1 MSDLPAFANGFLLL
15 FARVGAILML
25 LPGFSEEAVPARLR
39 FLVAVGTSVG
49 LFGLL
54 SGHVAQLALS
64 PALLLTELGIG
75 IGLGLLVRI
84 IFTTATMAGSII
96 SLQIGLS
103 SALIS
108 DPSLGGHSALLS
120 RMLALAGVTA
130 ALAAGIHHI
139 WFAAIVKSY
148 TAFPPGAL
156 PDIADFTQRAV
167 QAAADA
173 TSLAVSLA
181 APFLVFGLIFNLT
194 LGLAA
199 RMAPAIQIF
208 FIAQPLTILA
218 GLALLLLL
226 MGPIVSAYAAIL
238 ADWTRAMLG

>member
-1 MSDLPAFANGFLLL
+1 MSDLPAFANGILLL

-39 FLVAVGTSVG
+39 FLVAVGTTVG
-49 LFGLL
+49 LWGLL
-54 SGHVAQLALS
+54 SGHVAQLTLS
-64 PALLLTELGIG
+64 PAILLTELGIG
-75 IGLGLLVRI
+75 IALGLLVRI
-84 IFTTATMAGSII
+84 IFTAATMAGSII

-120 RMLALAGVTA
+120 RMIALAGVTA

-148 TAFPPGAL
+148 SAFPPGAV
-156 PDIADFTQRAV
+156 PDIATLAQRAV
-167 QAAADA
+167 QAATDA
-173 TSLAVSLA
+173 TRLAVSLS
-181 APFLVFGLIFNLT
+181 APFLIFGLVFNLT

-199 RMAPAIQIF
+199 RLAPAIQIF

-218 GLALLLLL
+218 GLALVLLLF
-226 MGPIVSAYAAIL
+226 GPIVSAYATVL
-238 ADWTRAMLG
+238 ADWTQAMLG

>member
-1 MSDLPAFANGFLLL
+1 MSDLPAFANGILLL

-54 SGHVAQLALS
+54 SGHVTQLQLS

-156 PDIADFTQRAV
+156 PDIADFAQRAV

-181 APFLVFGLIFNLT
+181 APFLVFGLVFNLT

-218 GLALLLLL
+218 GLALVLLLF
-226 MGPIVSAYAAIL
+226 GPIVSAYATVL
-238 ADWTRAMLG
+238 ADWTQAVLG

>member
-1 MSDLPAFANGFLLL
+1 MSDLPAFANGILLL

-39 FLVAVGTSVG
+39 FLVAVGTTVG
-49 LFGLL
+49 LWGLL
-54 SGHVAQLALS
+54 SGHVAQLGLS
-64 PALLLTELGIG
+64 PAVLLTELGIG
-75 IGLGLLVRI
+75 IALGLLVRI
-84 IFTTATMAGSII
+84 IFTAATMAGSII

-148 TAFPPGAL
+148 SAFPPGAL
-156 PDIADFTQRAV
+156 PDISTLAQRAV
-167 QAAADA
+167 QAATDA
-173 TSLAVSLA
+173 TRLAVSLS
-181 APFLVFGLIFNLT
+181 APFLIFGLVFNLT

-199 RMAPAIQIF
+199 RLAPAIQIF

-218 GLALLLLL
+218 GLALVLLLF
-226 MGPIVSAYAAIL
+226 GPMVSAYATVL
-238 ADWTRAMLG
+238 ADWTQAMLG

>member
-1 MSDLPAFANGFLLL
+1 MSDLPTFANGILLL

-25 LPGFSEEAVPARLR
+25 LPGFSEDAIPARLR
-39 FLVAVGTSVG
+39 FLMAFATTIG
-49 LFGLL
+49 LSGLL
-54 SGHVAQLALS
+54 SPHVTPLGLT

-84 IFTTATMAGSII
+84 IFHAATMAGSII

-120 RMLALAGVTA
+120 RLLALAGVTA
-130 ALAAGIHHI
+130 ALAAGIHHL
-139 WFAAIVKSY
+139 WFGAIVKSY

-156 PDIADFTQRAV
+156 PDIADLAQRAV
-167 QAAADA
+167 QATSDA
-173 TSLAVSLA
+173 TKLAVGLS
-181 APFLVFGLIFNLT
+181 APFLIFGLVFNLT

-199 RMAPAIQIF
+199 RLAPAIQIF

-218 GLALLLLL
+218 GLALLLLVF
-226 MGPIVSAYAAIL
+226 GPIVSAYASAL
-238 ADWTRAMLG
+238 ADWTQAMLG

>member
-54 SGHVAQLALS
+54 AGHVAQLALS

-156 PDIADFTQRAV
+156 PDIADFAQRAV

-238 ADWTRAMLG
+238 ADWTRGMLG